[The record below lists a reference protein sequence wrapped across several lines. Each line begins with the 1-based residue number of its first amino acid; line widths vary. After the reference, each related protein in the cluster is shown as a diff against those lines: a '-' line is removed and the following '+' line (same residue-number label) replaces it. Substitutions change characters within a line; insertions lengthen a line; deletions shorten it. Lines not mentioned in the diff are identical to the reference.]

1 VECSTNSFA
10 DLETLRNSGVGGMEM
25 GSILRY
31 VELHQKNSI
40 WKIVLNYRA

>member
-10 DLETLRNSGVGGMEM
+10 DLETLRNSGVGSMEM

-31 VELHQKNSI
+31 VELHQKTFHM
-40 WKIVLNYRA
+40 KDCFEL